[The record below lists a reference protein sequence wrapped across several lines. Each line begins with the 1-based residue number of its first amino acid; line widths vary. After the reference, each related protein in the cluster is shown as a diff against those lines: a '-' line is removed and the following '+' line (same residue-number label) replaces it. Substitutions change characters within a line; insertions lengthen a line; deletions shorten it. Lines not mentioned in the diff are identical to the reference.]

1 LNPRTKRDD
10 IVQIAS
16 YFWASES
23 AIVIETLFLGDGFMD
38 FGKLIERAKNICL
51 SPQTEWP
58 KIAEEQTSVGSIFT
72 GYVMILAAIGAIATI
87 IGSAIGGAMGMTFG
101 LVAAIAGYV
110 IGLVVIF
117 IASLIVNALAPTFDG
132 TKNPVNAMKV
142 VAYSMTPGWLAG
154 IFNIIPIVGGI
165 IVLIASLY
173 GIYLMYLG
181 LSPNMKNPHDKSI
194 GYTALVIVCYI
205 VLFMIL
211 SFVMMGLLVGG
222 LFGGAAMM
230 GGMR

>member
-1 LNPRTKRDD
+1 
-10 IVQIAS
+10 
-16 YFWASES
+16 
-23 AIVIETLFLGDGFMD
+23 MD
-38 FGKLIERAKNICL
+38 FAKLIERAKNICV

-58 KIAEEQTSVGSIFT
+58 KIAEEPATIGGIFT

-87 IGSAIGGAMGMTFG
+87 LGSLFGGRMGLTFG
-101 LVAAIAGYV
+101 IGAALIGYA

-154 IFNIIPIVGGI
+154 VFNIIPFVGGV

-173 GIYLMYLG
+173 GIYLFYLG
-181 LSPNMKNPHDKSI
+181 LSPNMKNPHEKSV

-205 VLFMIL
+205 VLFML
-211 SFVMMGLLVGG
+211 LTFVFMSM
-222 LFGGAAMM
+222 LFGGAMM
-230 GGMR
+230 GASMLR